1 MSSGE
6 LDHWSDYWAS
16 GRLTSLPEDFAANYD
31 GEIAAFWSAQFC
43 AVPEGG
49 RMLDVCTG
57 NGPIPLLAAAEFA
70 ARGRHVELVAID
82 AANIDP
88 GSVAAAH
95 PTLASLVARVQ
106 FVGNSPVE
114 SHDLPS
120 EHFDLVTSQ
129 YGIEY
134 ADWHAAAG
142 QVTRALKPGGR
153 LAIICHCAS
162 PDILQ
167 NNLAL
172 ARDFEHLDRIGVL
185 GAIRRFL
192 DGTLSF
198 ARLQRAV
205 QAAGP
210 ELATAYR
217 HGGTEML
224 QFVLVGLERIRSMN
238 KKTIRGRRLD
248 MQEFLRYLEL
258 GHARCLDLL
267 RVNQALEANPEW
279 HRVFENAG
287 LSLLDS
293 GDIHIADGRLMGR
306 AHRFEKPV

>member
-1 MSSGE
+1 MSPAK
-6 LDHWSDYWAS
+6 LDHWSDYWAA
-16 GRLTSLPEDFAANYD
+16 GRLTSLPDDFAANYE
-31 GEIAAFWSAQFC
+31 GEIAAFWSAQFRG
-43 AVPEGG
+43 VPEGG

-70 ARGRHVELVAID
+70 ACGRQVELVAID
-82 AANIDP
+82 AADIDP
-88 GSVAAAH
+88 ASVAATH
-95 PTLASLVARVQ
+95 PTLASLVTRVQ
-106 FVGNSPVE
+106 FIGNSPVE
-114 SHDLPS
+114 SHELPA

-142 QVTRALKPGGR
+142 QVAHALKPGGR

-162 PDILQ
+162 PDMLQ

-172 ARDFEHLDRIGVL
+172 ARDFEQLDRIGVL

-192 DGTLSF
+192 AGTLSF
-198 ARLQRAV
+198 SRLQRAV

-224 QFVLVGLERIRSMN
+224 QFVLVGLERIRAMN
-238 KKTIRGRRLD
+238 KDTIRSRRLD
-248 MQEFLRYLEL
+248 VRDFLRYLEL

-267 RVNQALEANPEW
+267 RVNQALAANPQW
-279 HRVFENAG
+279 HRVFADAG
-287 LSLLDS
+287 LSPLDS
-293 GDIHIADGRLMGR
+293 GDIHLADGRLMGR
-306 AHRFEKPV
+306 AHRYEKPV